1 VLVIG
6 DDHPRACTGRRLLR
20 RGLAVAFRPDQASA
34 ALPVVLDPF
43 AVEPLSSADAPAVE
57 RGGLLAVDCSWNRIS
72 ETNRLPG
79 NGRHP
84 GTARRLPMLLA
95 TNPQHYGRVGEL
107 NTAEALGAALCVL
120 GRRAEAVNLLVG
132 FAGGPVFFEVNR
144 ERLDRYRRA
153 RSSDAILDA
162 EHFLF
167 GSV

>member
-1 VLVIG
+1 
-6 DDHPRACTGRRLLR
+6 
-20 RGLAVAFRPDQASA
+20 
-34 ALPVVLDPF
+34 
-43 AVEPLSSADAPAVE
+43 
-57 RGGLLAVDCSWNRIS
+57 
-72 ETNRLPG
+72 
-79 NGRHP
+79 
-84 GTARRLPMLLA
+84 MLLA